1 MSLHSTY
8 RSGGHPRSYYP
19 QLASINSPD
28 SGQIYGTTREMGPPP
43 LDFPPQPVEIDV
55 DLSSHSSRTLPSPS
69 QSGSNAWDPIFS
81 HPSFGDASYGASNIG
96 RMQQIPS
103 DTQSR
108 GPAQDPLVQWYT
120 GNDGPW
126 VPKVIPDVAI
136 EERLHPRQSGN
147 RSHVSYGTQY
157 RQPNPSDAGS
167 VQFGVSNSDSGYGTR
182 RSIGNGSVFSA
193 DIQDRDQDCQ
203 SLAGHVENFQPFH
216 AFPEILPPRDHT
228 RVNDWTPT
236 PKSTGS
242 NTPSLICQSCMKPV
256 KTQSELK
263 KHELRHTKPF
273 KCQVPG
279 CPRPTGFS
287 TTNDL
292 ERHTKSKHPTAITDP
307 ASTKMYRCNV
317 PGCKSREKSWPRL
330 DNFRSHLKRVH
341 QNQLRTDR
349 DFEEMIR
356 CAEFFE
362 APPSSGMP
370 SQENALPQRTMQQES
385 SHSAISIQDNND
397 RNGDTDWSGS
407 CPEVDDSPP
416 QDFTDPKRPDLEI
429 SSSPPSRKSLPP
441 PTPQEPSAVPV
452 PHSDGHRSETVQPLD
467 VFHTAQPP
475 PKPAR
480 SGFTLES
487 VLAPAIPND
496 GPNKLPIFRSSSNNI
511 PVSKLV
517 SEGKV
522 AKHISE
528 TSASSDAAL
537 TKVIRTALSGS
548 TTHHD
553 QEPPLTN
560 GNLDRNILPNGRP
573 SPSGNGGSG
582 SESSGVK
589 SSESS
594 PSAVSD
600 TDVTESEELK
610 KAEEILKTIRH
621 LGYTLQKDPSRSPKI
636 QNQGSAASNKSEKK
650 VTCKVCKRFQGR
662 PCELRYVTPH
672 LSQHLTILPAQ
683 EQQLII
689 DILTKYRKH
698 MKRHERPYGCTF
710 LSCGKTFGS
719 KNDWKRH
726 ENSQHF
732 QIETWRCDGSLP
744 EGGPCSK
751 VCYRRQSFLDH
762 LKKDHPLPPSSPLST
777 SSASTSALSTSSS
790 IMEEDE
796 PYREK
801 LESCR
806 IGRNS
811 QDRFWCGFC
820 VQLIDLKKKGLDA
833 WTERFDHIDDHFMGR
848 GKFEKLGIRD
858 WVPVDGSTNPGP
870 KRTLSSNSSSLSPSS
885 VSESTEAPHEKTS
898 TSKKRAADTAEDGAA
913 KRART
918 ELEYQIIC
926 CQCHVAHNPSFNS
939 GCSNCSDSHSFCES
953 CTPEVLPPVPSREA
967 K

>member
-19 QLASINSPD
+19 QLASINSSD
-28 SGQIYGTTREMGPPP
+28 SGQIYGTTREMGPPS

-69 QSGSNAWDPIFS
+69 QPGSNAWDPIFS

-193 DIQDRDQDCQ
+193 DIPDRDQDCR
-203 SLAGHVENFQPFH
+203 SLAGHVENLQPFH

-242 NTPSLICQSCMKPV
+242 NTPSLTCQYCMKPV

-273 KCQVPG
+273 KCLVPG

-341 QNQLRTDR
+341 QNQLRTDQ
-349 DFEEMIR
+349 DFEEIIR

-370 SQENALPQRTMQQES
+370 SQENQRTMQQEF
-385 SHSAISIQDNND
+385 SHSAIPIQDNND

-407 CPEVDDSPP
+407 CPEVDGSPP

-441 PTPQEPSAVPV
+441 PTPQEPSARPV
-452 PHSDGHRSETVQPLD
+452 PHSDGHSSETVQPLD

-496 GPNKLPIFRSSSNNI
+496 GPNKLPIFRSSSNNN

-537 TKVIRTALSGS
+537 TKVIRTALDGS
-548 TTHHD
+548 ITHHD
-553 QEPPLTN
+553 QEPRFTN

-582 SESSGVK
+582 SESSSVR
-589 SSESS
+589 SSDSS

-621 LGYTLQKDPSRSPKI
+621 LGYTLQKYPSRSPKI

-650 VTCKVCKRFQGR
+650 VTCEVCKRFQGR
-662 PCELRYVTPH
+662 PCEL
-672 LSQHLTILPAQ
+672 
-683 EQQLII
+683 
-689 DILTKYRKH
+689 
-698 MKRHERPYGCTF
+698 
-710 LSCGKTFGS
+710 
-719 KNDWKRH
+719 
-726 ENSQHF
+726 
-732 QIETWRCDGSLP
+732 
-744 EGGPCSK
+744 
-751 VCYRRQSFLDH
+751 
-762 LKKDHPLPPSSPLST
+762 
-777 SSASTSALSTSSS
+777 SS
-790 IMEEDE
+790 IMEEDDT
-796 PYREK
+796 YREK

-820 VQLIDLKKKGLDA
+820 VRLIDLRKKGLDA

-848 GKFEKLGIRD
+848 DKFEKLGIRD

-870 KRTLSSNSSSLSPSS
+870 KRSLSSTSSSLSPSS
-885 VSESTEAPHEKTS
+885 VSESTEAPHEKS
-898 TSKKRAADTAEDGAA
+898 LKKRAATTTEDGAA

-953 CTPEVLPPVPSREA
+953 CTSEYLPPVPSREV